1 MNVAGAW
8 KFHVSSQSW
17 ALIVPLVILLMSSA
31 FWNLYQHRLIEED
44 RTAAQQKEA
53 ARTQEEA
60 DRAEARR
67 KKNAEWAAS
76 DARVQQLYREINNL
90 SEINERLLSQPQRSA
105 PKKIDDVGRADGL
118 P

>member
-8 KFHVSSQSW
+8 KFHVSSRLR
-17 ALIVPLVILLMSSA
+17 ALIIPLVILLMASV
-31 FWNLYQHRLIEED
+31 FWNLYQHRVIEQD
-44 RTAAQQKEA
+44 RTATQQKEIA
-53 ARTQEEA
+53 AVQKEA
-60 DRAEARR
+60 ERAEARR

-105 PKKIDDVGRADGL
+105 PKKTNDLGDIDGL

>member
-8 KFHVSSQSW
+8 KFHVLSRSW
-17 ALIVPLVILLMSSA
+17 ALIVPLVVLLVASA
-31 FWNLYQHRLIEED
+31 FWNLYQHRLIEQD
-44 RTAAQQKEA
+44 RTAVQQKEA
-53 ARTQEEA
+53 TRAQEEA
-60 DRAEARR
+60 DRTEARR

-105 PKKIDDVGRADGL
+105 PKKTDNVGGVDGL